1 MSNIDTRCRICHK
14 DPCECKAK
22 TPKNN
27 TSKAFAGGNSFGNNT
42 INYRSGF
49 FTRVNTA
56 NNANVVV
63 KTNYSYA
70 GKQRDGSFKSKKD
83 IAEGVAASQS
93 YAGREAAQDKEQQ
106 KDETLSNLYDLNG
119 NRLSKGELASKQR
132 ELKENGTSAMR
143 RGIISPDPKLGLSTE
158 DIKDIAAKTI
168 KEFQYQ
174 SGKEFNGTIAVHS
187 DTDTKHAHFGIHG
200 DKKSIK
206 WSKKELQ
213 KFKDIARAKTDEL
226 VKQKEA
232 EQKLFKHED
241 KSQNI
246 QKDKEASCK
255 L

>member
-1 MSNIDTRCRICHK
+1 M
-14 DPCECKAK
+14 PKA
-22 TPKNN
+22 N
-27 TSKAFAGGNSFGNNT
+27 TSKAFAGGKSFGYGT
-42 INYRSGF
+42 TSYRGGF
-49 FTRVNTA
+49 FTRVNTT

-63 KTNYSYA
+63 KTNYAYA

-83 IAEGVAASQS
+83 IANALAASQS
-93 YAGREAAQDKEQQ
+93 YTARESAQDREQQ

-119 NRLSKGELASKQR
+119 NKLSKEELANKEQ
-132 ELKENGTSAMR
+132 ELKENGVSAMR
-143 RGIISPDPKLGLSTE
+143 RGVISPDPRLNLSAE

-174 SGKEFNGTIAVHS
+174 TGKEFSGTIAVHS
-187 DTDTKHAHFGIHG
+187 DTNTKHAHFGIYG
-200 DKKSIK
+200 EKKSIK

-213 KFKDIARAKTDEL
+213 KFKDIAKSKTDEL
-226 VKQKEA
+226 VKQKEV

-246 QKDKEASCK
+246 QKDKGASCK

>member
-1 MSNIDTRCRICHK
+1 M
-14 DPCECKAK
+14 PKA
-22 TPKNN
+22 N
-27 TSKAFAGGNSFGNNT
+27 TYKAFAGGKSFGYGT
-42 INYRSGF
+42 TSYRGGF

-83 IAEGVAASQS
+83 IAGAVAASQS

-119 NRLSKGELASKQR
+119 NRLSKEELAGKQQ
-132 ELKENGTSAMR
+132 ELKENGISAMR
-143 RGIISPDPKLGLSTE
+143 RGIISPDPKLGLSGE
-158 DIKDIAAKTI
+158 DVKDIAARTI

-174 SGKEFNGTIAVHS
+174 TGKEFGGTIAVHG

-213 KFKDIARAKTDEL
+213 KFKDIARTKTDEL

-232 EQKLFKHED
+232 ERELFKHED
-241 KSQNI
+241 KSQNT

>member
-1 MSNIDTRCRICHK
+1 M
-14 DPCECKAK
+14 PKA
-22 TPKNN
+22 N
-27 TSKAFAGGNSFGNNT
+27 TSKAFAGGNSFGCNT

-49 FTRVNTA
+49 FTRVNTV

-83 IAEGVAASQS
+83 IANAVAANQS
-93 YAGREAAQDKEQQ
+93 YTSRESAQDKEQP
-106 KDETLSNLYDLNG
+106 KDENLSNLYDLNG
-119 NRLSKGELASKQR
+119 NRLSKEELANKEQ
-132 ELKENGTSAMR
+132 ELKENGISAMR
-143 RGIISPDPKLGLSTE
+143 KGIISPDPKLGLSTE

-174 SGKEFNGTIAVHS
+174 TGKEFNGTIAVHN

-200 DKKSIK
+200 NKQSIK

-213 KFKDIARAKTDEL
+213 KFKDIARTKTDEL

-232 EQKLFKHED
+232 ERELFKQED
-241 KSQNI
+241 KKQEI
-246 QKDKEASCK
+246 QKDKGASCK